1 MGRDLEDWYLRV
13 AGFQEVAAI
22 AARQAGEERD
32 ASEVHRLTSIVEYW
46 VRLAEIEDW
55 ERESQ
60 ASENSTSH

>member
-1 MGRDLEDWYLRV
+1 MGRDLEGWYLRV
-13 AGFQEVAAI
+13 TGFQEVAAI
-22 AARQAGEERD
+22 VARQAGEERD
-32 ASEVHRLTSIVEYW
+32 ASEVHRLTSIAEYW